1 MTTDDHDLDQS
12 GVHFSARESKTEMKM
27 TMIGARVLLVA
38 FGLSGIGL
46 AMASGNQLDQQ
57 PTIRTLAA
65 TLVVLAGQMVIA
77 IVPLRGH
84 LTLLRAIEQLKH
96 DATGH
101 ADHVVGGLRD
111 ELHVIAE
118 AARRDDLRTR
128 RNHN

>member
-1 MTTDDHDLDQS
+1 MSIDDHAIDDT
-12 GVHFSARESKTEMKM
+12 VKHFSAQESKTEMKM

-46 AMASGNQLDQQ
+46 AMASGSQLDQQ

-65 TLVVLAGQMVIA
+65 TLVILAGQMVIA
-77 IVPLRGH
+77 AGALRGH

-101 ADHVVGGLRD
+101 ADHIVGGLRD